1 MGTACTRKEKK
12 TTLVSKS
19 NSGGDDD
26 NDDDDDD
33 DDKVF
38 KGVGRQGDVRIR
50 ILWRS
55 GRGPA

>member
-19 NSGGDDD
+19 NGD

-38 KGVGRQGDVRIR
+38 KGVGRRGDVRIR